1 MKDVVRGVLLITL
14 LTAGVAAQQ
23 PARPPSVDTSALGPQ
38 VGETVPDFSAVDQFG
53 RTQTLKSI
61 MGPNGAMLVFN
72 RSADW

>member
-1 MKDVVRGVLLITL
+1 MKDVVRGFLIISF
-14 LTAGVAAQQ
+14 LTVGVAAQQ
-23 PARPPSVDTSALGPQ
+23 PAPPSVDVNALGPQ

-53 RTQTLKSI
+53 RTRTLDSI

>member
-1 MKDVVRGVLLITL
+1 MKLVLRAFLMIAFLMT
-14 LTAGVAAQQ
+14 GVAAQQ
-23 PARPPSVDTSALGPQ
+23 PAPPSVDVNALGPQ

-53 RTQTLKSI
+53 DARTLESI

>member
-1 MKDVVRGVLLITL
+1 MKHVVRTFLMIAF
-14 LTAGVAAQQ
+14 LTAGVTAQQ
-23 PARPPSVDTSALGPQ
+23 PAPPSVDVNALGPQ

-53 RTQTLKSI
+53 DTRTLESI

>member
-1 MKDVVRGVLLITL
+1 MKDVVRGFLIISF
-14 LTAGVAAQQ
+14 LTVGVAAQQ
-23 PARPPSVDTSALGPQ
+23 PAPPAVDVNALGPQ

-53 RTQTLKSI
+53 RTRTLDSI